1 MKPLNCNLITWDKDD
16 LMQAVSTIFG
26 PLFVT
31 PIRRFGRG
39 FIFLIRLMGRIRISW
54 RQIRATLVQVH
65 SIGTRSLVLIMVS
78 GFFVGMVLALQGYR
92 ELAQFGATDAVGA
105 ILGLSL
111 FRELGPVLTA
121 LLFAGRAGTAITAEI
136 GLMKATDQLMA
147 MDLMAID
154 PLTRV
159 VMPRFTAG
167 CLSLPALTAVFNMM
181 GLIGGSFYAVN
192 IMGID
197 SGIFWGNMQAH
208 VDLFSDFMVGVY
220 KSIMFGLLVSLSA
233 VYTGYY
239 AVPTGSGVGRATTQT
254 VVVSAVLVLV
264 FDFILTSLIK

>member
-1 MKPLNCNLITWDKDD
+1 
-16 LMQAVSTIFG
+16 MQAVISLLE
-26 PLFVT
+26 PLFVA
-31 PIRRFGRG
+31 PVRRFGRG
-39 FIFLIRLMGRIRISW
+39 FVFFLRLLVRIRFSI
-54 RQIRATLVQVH
+54 RQIRAILVQVQ

-78 GFFVGMVLALQGYR
+78 GFFVGMVLSLQGYR

-121 LLFAGRAGTAITAEI
+121 LLFAGRAGTSITAEI

-159 VMPRFTAG
+159 VIPRFAAG
-167 CLSLPALTAVFNMM
+167 FLSLPALTAIFNMM

-192 IMGID
+192 IMGVD
-197 SGIFWGNMQAH
+197 GGIFWGNMQAH
-208 VDLFSDFMVGVY
+208 VDLFSDFMVGFY
-220 KSIMFGLLVSLSA
+220 KSVMFGLLTSLTA

-239 AVPTGSGVGRATTQT
+239 AVPTGSGVGGRPGR
-254 VVVSAVLVLV
+254 
-264 FDFILTSLIK
+264 

>member
-1 MKPLNCNLITWDKDD
+1 
-16 LMQAVSTIFG
+16 MQAILSIIH
-26 PLFVT
+26 PIFVT
-31 PIRRFGRG
+31 PLRRFGRG
-39 FIFLIRLMGRIRISW
+39 FLFLLRLLVRIRPTVM
-54 RQIRATLVQVH
+54 QIRSTLVQIH

-121 LLFAGRAGTAITAEI
+121 LLFAGRAGTSITAEI

-154 PLTRV
+154 PMTRV
-159 VMPRFTAG
+159 VLPRFAAG
-167 CLSLPALTAVFNMM
+167 FLSLPALTAIFNMM

-208 VDLFSDFMVGVY
+208 VDLFGDFMVGVY
-220 KSIMFGLLVSLSA
+220 KSVMFGLLVSLTA
-233 VYTGYY
+233 VYTGYF

-254 VVVSAVLVLV
+254 VVVSAVMVLV
-264 FDFILTSLIK
+264 FDFILTSLIT

>member
-1 MKPLNCNLITWDKDD
+1 
-16 LMQAVSTIFG
+16 MQAVISMMH

-31 PIRRFGRG
+31 PVRRFGRG
-39 FIFLIRLMGRIRISW
+39 FVFLLRLLARIRLGM
-54 RQIRATLVQVH
+54 RQTRATLVQVH
-65 SIGTRSLVLIMVS
+65 HIGNRSLVLIMIS
-78 GFFVGMVLALQGYR
+78 GFFVGMVLTLQGYR

-105 ILGLSL
+105 LLGLSL
-111 FRELGPVLTA
+111 FRELGPVLAA
-121 LLFAGRAGTAITAEI
+121 LLFAGRAGTSITAEI

-159 VMPRFTAG
+159 VLPRFAAG
-167 CLSLPALTAVFNMM
+167 FLSLPVLTALFNVM
-181 GLIGGSFYAVN
+181 GLIGGSFYAVD

-208 VDLFSDFMVGVY
+208 IDLFSDFMVGVY
-220 KSIMFGLLVSLSA
+220 KSIMFGLLVSLTA
-233 VYTGYY
+233 VFTGYY

-254 VVVSAVLVLV
+254 VVVSAVLVLM
-264 FDFILTSLIK
+264 FDFILTSLIT

>member
-1 MKPLNCNLITWDKDD
+1 ME
-16 LMQAVSTIFG
+16 
-26 PLFVT
+26 PLFVA

-39 FIFLIRLMGRIRISW
+39 FLFLIRLLVRIRCSY
-54 RQIRATLVQVH
+54 RQISAVLTQIH
-65 SIGTRSLVLIMVS
+65 SIGTRSLLLIMVS
-78 GFFVGMVLALQGYR
+78 GFFVGMVLSLQGYR

-121 LLFAGRAGTAITAEI
+121 LLFAGRAGTSITAEI

-159 VMPRFTAG
+159 VLPRFMAG
-167 CLSLPALTAVFNMM
+167 VLSLPVLTAVFNMM

-192 IMGID
+192 IMGVD

-208 VDLFSDFMVGVY
+208 IDLHADFMVGVY
-220 KSIMFGLLVSLSA
+220 KSVMFGLLVSLTA
-233 VYTGYY
+233 VYTGFY

-254 VVVSAVLVLV
+254 VVVSAVLMLV
-264 FDFILTSLIK
+264 FDFIMTSLIK

>member
-1 MKPLNCNLITWDKDD
+1 
-16 LMQAVSTIFG
+16 MQATLSIIH
-26 PLFVT
+26 PIFVT
-31 PIRRFGRG
+31 PLRRFGRG
-39 FIFLIRLMGRIRISW
+39 FLFLLRLLVRIRPTVM
-54 RQIRATLVQVH
+54 QIRSTLVQIH

-121 LLFAGRAGTAITAEI
+121 LLFAGRAGTSITAEI

-154 PLTRV
+154 PMTRV
-159 VMPRFTAG
+159 VLPRFAAG
-167 CLSLPALTAVFNMM
+167 FLSLPALTAIFNMM

-208 VDLFSDFMVGVY
+208 VDLFGDFMVGVY
-220 KSIMFGLLVSLSA
+220 KSVMFGLLVSLTA
-233 VYTGYY
+233 VYTGYF

-254 VVVSAVLVLV
+254 VVVSAVMVLV
-264 FDFILTSLIK
+264 FDFILTSLIT

>member
-1 MKPLNCNLITWDKDD
+1 
-16 LMQAVSTIFG
+16 MQAVISFME

-39 FIFLIRLMGRIRISW
+39 LVFFIRLMGRMRLSR
-54 RQIRATLVQVH
+54 RQVRATLVQIH

-121 LLFAGRAGTAITAEI
+121 LLFAGRAGTSITAEI

-159 VMPRFTAG
+159 VMPRFLAG
-167 CLSLPALTAVFNMM
+167 VLSLPVLTAVFNMM
-181 GLIGGSFYAVN
+181 GLIGGAFYAVN
-192 IMGID
+192 IMGVD
-197 SGIFWGNMQAH
+197 GGIFWGNMQAH
-208 VDLFSDFMVGVY
+208 IDLYGDFMVGVY
-220 KSIMFGLLVSLSA
+220 KSIMFGLLVSLTA

-254 VVVSAVLVLV
+254 VVVSAVLMLV
-264 FDFILTSLIK
+264 FDFIMTSLIK